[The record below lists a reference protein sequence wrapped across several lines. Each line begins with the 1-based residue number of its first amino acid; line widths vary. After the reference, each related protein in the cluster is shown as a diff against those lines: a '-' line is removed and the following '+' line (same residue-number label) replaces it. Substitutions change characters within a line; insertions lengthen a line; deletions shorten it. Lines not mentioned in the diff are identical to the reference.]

1 MTTYWAGKVV
11 IKTEDERGKIKKT
24 TEQFL
29 IDAESATEAEVK
41 IHKEYEGWSGDF
53 EIQGVNKSRIIKILS

>member
-1 MTTYWAGKVV
+1 MSYWTGKVV
-11 IKTEDERGKIKKT
+11 IKTEDERGKVKKT

-41 IHKEYEGWSGDF
+41 IYKEYEGWNGEF
-53 EIQGVNKSRIIKILS
+53 EIMGVNKSHIIKILA

>member
-1 MTTYWAGKVV
+1 MSYWTGKVV
-11 IKTEDERGKIKKT
+11 IKTEDERGKVKKT

-41 IHKEYEGWSGDF
+41 SIRNMKVGMVNLRFKE
-53 EIQGVNKSRIIKILS
+53 

>member
-1 MTTYWAGKVV
+1 MSYWTGKVV
-11 IKTEDERGKIKKT
+11 IKTEDERGKVKKT

-41 IHKEYEGWSGDF
+41 IYKEYEGWNGEF
-53 EIQGVNKSRIIKILS
+53 ENHGSK

>member
-1 MTTYWAGKVV
+1 MSYWTGKVV
-11 IKTEDERGKIKKT
+11 IKTEDERGKVKKT

-41 IHKEYEGWSGDF
+41 IYKEYEGWNGEF
-53 EIQGVNKSRIIKILS
+53 EIHGSK

>member
-1 MTTYWAGKVV
+1 MRLIPPYYATSDLFLV
-11 IKTEDERGKIKKT
+11 KKT

-41 IHKEYEGWSGDF
+41 IYKEYEGWNGEF
-53 EIQGVNKSRIIKILS
+53 EIMGVNKSRIIKILV